1 MIAVILIAAL
11 VIGLVIHF
19 GRIDVFTWELYE
31 RVERGMTYGEVCEV
45 LDFEGE
51 LIDYDFLTSAATYVW
66 NRGDRYVFV
75 PFIDGEAVEKTQVNM
90 ENTSGYDE

>member
-31 RVERGMTYGEVCEV
+31 RVEEGMTYGEVCEV

-75 PFIDGEAVEKTQVNM
+75 SFIDGEAAVKTQVNM